1 MITSMKQAKTSKRN
15 ELGVIA
21 MSLKSDAYWTMSRR
35 YQKAV
40 ETEKDLSE
48 AEKLVVKVVE
58 YYDKWQKAVQ

>member
-1 MITSMKQAKTSKRN
+1 MITPMKRAKNSKRN

>member
-1 MITSMKQAKTSKRN
+1 
-15 ELGVIA
+15 